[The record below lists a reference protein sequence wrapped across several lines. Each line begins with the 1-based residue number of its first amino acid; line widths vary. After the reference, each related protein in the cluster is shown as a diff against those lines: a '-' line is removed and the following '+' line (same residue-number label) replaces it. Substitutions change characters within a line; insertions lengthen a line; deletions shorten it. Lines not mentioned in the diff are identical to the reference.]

1 MAESYSVIGIL
12 LEASIVVQL
21 VMLALVVISVLSWAV
36 IFGRSNI
43 QNEILALMPKQQ
55 QTFFKF
61 KY

>member
-36 IFGRSNI
+36 IFGRSKVYKSA
-43 QNEILALMPKQQ
+43 QKVMKDFEE
-55 QTFFKF
+55 KF
-61 KY
+61 WSG